1 MNLPAKSNN
10 LANNF
15 RGAGY
20 ILETAL
26 ADLIDNSIYAKSKNI
41 SLNLSWNE
49 SESYIEIIDDGVGM
63 LKAEL
68 IRAMIW
74 CDSPTTENRDKSDL
88 GRFGLG
94 LKTASFSQARR
105 FTVTSW
111 KNGKHYTMCWDLDTI
126 GSDWH
131 CECSDE
137 GLETPSQALD
147 AIKKNPKSGTHV
159 LWTNLDSLNT
169 EFGMVDLDAASKSDF
184 YEAIDFTR
192 DHLVLQFHRL
202 IGAKLSIYVNNIE
215 IEKFDPF
222 FKNHAATQQIE
233 DSISVPGKGTIGI
246 TAYLIPYKDKCSD
259 KDQRLMNGRRGLF
272 DTQGFYVYRNKRLI
286 SHGNWFT
293 LRAKSEATKYARVI
307 IDIPNTMD
315 DIWEIDILKK
325 EASPPRN
332 IRNRLSSIIPRIVD
346 IGKARHRT
354 RASRTGHNITGSDDP
369 FWLRKTNAGKVSYIV
384 NLKNKYVAD
393 SLGNDNSLR
402 TLFCLLEKEFPYE
415 SVYHDGAV
423 RDSKFDKDY
432 ESDDEKKEALKFAK
446 FIINSGGN
454 VSDLDNLNPFKRK
467 PELLKFIKGNI

>member
-111 KNGKHYTMCWDLDTI
+111 KNGKHYSMCWDLDTI
-126 GSDWH
+126 GCDWH

-147 AIKKNPKSGTHV
+147 AINKNPKSGTHV

-169 EFGMVDLDAASKSDF
+169 EFGMVDLDAASESDF

-192 DHLVLQFHRL
+192 NHLVLQFHRL

-233 DSISVPGKGTIGI
+233 ESISVPGKGTIGI

-259 KDQRLMNGRRGLF
+259 KEQRLMNGRKGLF

-286 SHGNWFT
+286 SHGNWFA
-293 LRAKSEATKYARVI
+293 LRAKSEATKYARVV

-332 IRNRLSSIIPRIVD
+332 IRRKLSSIIPRIVD

-354 RASRTGHNITGSDDP
+354 RASRTGFNITGSDEP
-369 FWLRKTNAGKVSYIV
+369 FWLRKTNGGKVSYIV
-384 NLKNKYVAD
+384 NLENKYVAD

-423 RDSKFDKDY
+423 RDTKFDKDY

-446 FIINSGGN
+446 FIIKEGGK
-454 VSDLDNLNPFKRK
+454 VSDLASINPFKRK
-467 PELLKFIKGNI
+467 SELLKFIKENI